1 MSLILEALRKSEA
14 ERRLGQAPDVLAP
27 MPAASVPGAS
37 TRRHGALWVGL
48 ASISLAALA
57 VVAWWAT
64 RTPTPQVVYLP
75 APAAPATTAAVV
87 SQIRAASPADATE
100 HAQGDPA
107 STATTAAATNHDAA
121 AADANEPSSV
131 HAEPA
136 RVASAF
142 ASVRGE
148 PPSTAG
154 VSASVR
160 GEPAS
165 VVSAS
170 ASVRGE
176 PARSRTQILPR
187 TRSGVESGR
196 VEDSVRGEPARSRT
210 QFESGRV
217 EPRAQA
223 ARNPTAAALQSAT
236 RQAATLPAI
245 ADAPPVPRLTPR
257 PPPAAITSD
266 EPAVPPIAILSASER
281 AALPPLKITL
291 HSWSADPARRFM
303 IVDGQRVGEGA
314 RLAGGVVLVHIRRDG
329 AELDVNGRR
338 LLLPNP

>member
-27 MPAASVPGAS
+27 MPATSVPGAS

-48 ASISLAALA
+48 ALIVLAALA
-57 VVAWWAT
+57 VVAWWTT
-64 RTPTPQVVYLP
+64 RTPAPQVVYLP
-75 APAAPATTAAVV
+75 APAAPAATPAAGMQ
-87 SQIRAASPADATE
+87 SRAASPTNGND
-100 HAQGDPA
+100 HAQGDRA

-121 AADANEPSSV
+121 AADASEPSSV

-136 RVASAF
+136 SVA
-142 ASVRGE
+142 
-148 PPSTAG
+148 
-154 VSASVR
+154 
-160 GEPAS
+160 
-165 VVSAS
+165 SAS

-176 PARSRTQILPR
+176 PARSRTQFESGRVEDSVRGEPARSR
-187 TRSGVESGR
+187 TQFESGR

-217 EPRAQA
+217 EPRAEP
-223 ARNPTAAALQSAT
+223 ARNPTAAALQAAT
-236 RQAATLPAI
+236 RQAAALPAI

-257 PPPAAITSD
+257 PPPAAIASD
-266 EPAVPPIAILSASER
+266 EPALPPIAVLSASER
-281 AALPPLKITL
+281 AALPALKITL

-314 RLAGGVVLVHIRRDG
+314 RLADGVVLVHIRRDG

-338 LLLPNP
+338 LLLSNP